1 MPNYIILLRLTDE
14 GIKNIKGAP
23 ERVEE
28 GIKSFEAMG
37 GKVTGFYVTMGEY
50 DYVAVGEAPND
61 ETLMRFLFGLRSLGN
76 VRSTTLKAWTK
87 EAYAEMLKELP

>member
-1 MPNYIILLRLTDE
+1 MPHYIILLRLTDE
-14 GIKNIKGAP
+14 GVKKIKDAP
-23 ERVEE
+23 GLVEE
-28 GIKSFEAMG
+28 GIKSFETMG

-76 VRSTTLKAWTK
+76 IRSTTLKAWTK
-87 EAYAEMLKELP
+87 EEYAEMLKELP